1 MELGLFSK
9 MKIIL
14 QMLFSSFM
22 SIELVLF
29 FLLFLLLLIFNI
41 KIKNKIVPMVLSV
54 FSIVGILSFVLYF
67 PSYTLTCID
76 SFIMKVMDYYYFPS
90 TVVYFFIVV
99 FMIIVCIFT
108 MFSRNMGNIKKGF
121 NYCCST
127 FVFLLFSM
135 FISLIIQGS
144 LDMADPVALY
154 QNKQILSIVQLS
166 NLVVLFWFIVS
177 FFYNLY
183 LFFRRKFDNKKVE
196 II

>member
-41 KIKNKIVPMVLSV
+41 KIKNKIVPIVLSV
-54 FSIVGILSFVLYF
+54 FSIVGILSFVL
-67 PSYTLTCID
+67 
-76 SFIMKVMDYYYFPS
+76 YFPS

-144 LDMADPVALY
+144 LDMADPVVLY

-177 FFYNLY
+177 FFYHLY

>member
-9 MKIIL
+9 MKIIVK
-14 QMLFSSFM
+14 MLFSSFM

-29 FLLFLLLLIFNI
+29 FLLFLLLLVFNI
-41 KIKNKIVPMVLSV
+41 KIKNKIVPIVLSI
-54 FSIVGILSFVLYF
+54 FSIVGMLSFIFYF
-67 PSYTLTCID
+67 SSYTLTCVD

-90 TVVYFFIVV
+90 TVVYFFIFV

-108 MFSRNMGNIKKGF
+108 MFSRNMRSIKKVL

-135 FISLIIQGS
+135 FVNLTIQGN
-144 LDMADPVALY
+144 LDMADPVLLY

-166 NLVVLFWFIVS
+166 NLVVLFWFVVS
-177 FFYNLY
+177 FFYYLY

>member
-1 MELGLFSK
+1 
-9 MKIIL
+9 
-14 QMLFSSFM
+14 
-22 SIELVLF
+22 
-29 FLLFLLLLIFNI
+29 
-41 KIKNKIVPMVLSV
+41 
-54 FSIVGILSFVLYF
+54 
-67 PSYTLTCID
+67 
-76 SFIMKVMDYYYFPS
+76 
-90 TVVYFFIVV
+90 
-99 FMIIVCIFT
+99 
-108 MFSRNMGNIKKGF
+108 MGNIKKGF